1 MSSVSQASAARTGLL
16 ARVQPWIWVAIAAI
30 LVIVLAP
37 VWRQVLATA
46 AQGHLHGPDLARF
59 ARLPLAFKLHIL
71 GAVSAIAV
79 GAALMTLRK
88 GRTFHRTAG
97 WLWVGLVSL
106 VAGSSLFIT
115 SLNHGRW
122 SLLHLLTGWTLI
134 ILPVGVLAARRHKVA
149 QHRRTMMG
157 LFYGGFAINAF
168 IAFIPGRTM
177 WALFMG

>member
-1 MSSVSQASAARTGLL
+1 MSSVSQAPAARTGIL

-37 VWRQVLATA
+37 VWRQVLAA
-46 AQGHLHGPDLARF
+46 AAHAHPHGPDLARF
-59 ARLPLAFKLHIL
+59 ARLPLAIKLHIL

-97 WLWVGLVSL
+97 WMWVGLVSL

>member
-1 MSSVSQASAARTGLL
+1 MSSVSQTPAAPASVLSRF
-16 ARVQPWIWVAIAAI
+16 RPWIWLAIAAI
-30 LVIVLAP
+30 LLIVLAP
-37 VWRQVLATA
+37 VWRQVLQAA
-46 AQGHLHGPDLARF
+46 AQAHPHGPDLALF
-59 ARLPLAFKLHIL
+59 ARLPLAIKLHIL

-115 SLNHGRW
+115 SLNHGHW

-134 ILPVGVLAARRHKVA
+134 ILPVAVLAARRHKVA

-157 LFYGGFAINAF
+157 LFYGGFALNAF
-168 IAFIPGRTM
+168 IAFIPGRVM
-177 WALFMG
+177 WTLFMG

>member
-1 MSSVSQASAARTGLL
+1 MSSVSQTSAKAPGLIS
-16 ARVQPWIWVAIAAI
+16 RFRPWFWAGIAVL
-30 LVIVLAP
+30 LVV
-37 VWRQVLATA
+37 ATA
-46 AQGHLHGPDLARF
+46 PLWPQMLNALAKAHPHGPDMALF
-59 ARLPLAFKLHIL
+59 ARLPLAIKLHIV
-71 GAVSAIAV
+71 GAVSAILV
-79 GAALMTLRK
+79 GAALMSQRK

-106 VAGSSLFIT
+106 VAGTSLFIT
-115 SLNHGRW
+115 SLNHGHW
-122 SLLHLLTGWTLI
+122 SIIHLLTGWTLI

-177 WALFMG
+177 WVMFMG